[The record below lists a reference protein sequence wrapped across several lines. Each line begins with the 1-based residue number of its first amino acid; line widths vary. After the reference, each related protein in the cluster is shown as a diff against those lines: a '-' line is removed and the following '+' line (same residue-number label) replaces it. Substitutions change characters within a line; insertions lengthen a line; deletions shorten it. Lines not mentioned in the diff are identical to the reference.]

1 MIITSKRKI
10 KTKAL
15 SEGFTLLEVMIAIS
29 ILAIAMVVI
38 LGLRN
43 RAIDLN
49 GYARDLTAA
58 SLLAESKMGEWELKS
73 FPDLGESVGEFGKEN
88 PDFKWRVIVTPTPF
102 DDLRELEVIV
112 TWKRGVRD
120 EMLSLTTYFFQPLL
134 SGG

>member
-1 MIITSKRKI
+1 MIITSNRKI

-49 GYARDLTAA
+49 GYARDLTTA
-58 SLLAESKMGEWELKS
+58 SLLAQSKMGEWELKG
-73 FPDLGESVGEFGKEN
+73 FPDTGETSGEFGKEN
-88 PDFKWRVIVTPTPF
+88 PDFKWQVIVTPTPF

-112 TWKRGVRD
+112 SWKRGIRD
-120 EMLSLTTYFFQPLL
+120 ETLDLTTYVFQPLL
-134 SGG
+134 SSG